1 MNIKFS
7 QSKKAWKKISVLTA
21 VTLLSACG
29 GGGGSDSAGV
39 AVNVSSPTDNVIH
52 ADINQNNQKEFTV
65 SVGDQSI
72 GAVGQSNAYQVS
84 VTQSNPNAGFTVNL
98 ESCAQAISNG
108 QSCQFSLS
116 YAPTTDTQYNQ
127 QDTLTISVGGT
138 TQTIT
143 VKGDQGQDFVV
154 FGDSLS
160 DAGVQDK
167 LAALVKGLHGF
178 LPNVLPE
185 WPTVPGTST
194 DKSATYTTPGGNVW
208 VTDLAKLVGAS
219 GVTALPNNS
228 HYMQPIKV
236 AYSQWYDAINQ
247 LLGIFNLSI
256 DTESKK
262 LAGSNYAQGGATTT
276 CAGIGLVLP
285 QSLFSAFKDS
295 PLFKQY
301 YPPGNVPLYMPSPIG
316 PIPQVNGQPAYS
328 CPKAQSPN
336 ESLQPVY
343 DQLENYN
350 QIDSYLQTMPF
361 NGPTG
366 QYQAD
371 PDKIYILW
379 GGANNLFLEVA
390 KKPTPTAAEVAQVM
404 TQAAGDIAYDVQYLA
419 AHGAKKFVVLLL
431 PNIGLTPSAIVAN
444 QQSALEKASVAYNT
458 ALNNMLGAL
467 QKQDSSIKIVPVDV
481 FNLMNDMVANYEMSA
496 LGKTY
501 QFDDVTT
508 PACIQASETGNPLA
522 ALTNSALLCTPQAD
536 NKKHLFEDTVHPT
549 AETHQVIAAKIAKA
563 MEAFN

>member
-1 MNIKFS
+1 MNFS
-7 QSKKAWKKISVLTA
+7 QYKKEWKKISLLTA
-21 VTLLSACG
+21 AMLLSACG
-29 GGGGSDSAGV
+29 GGGGGDSAGV

-52 ADINQNNQKEFTV
+52 ADINQNNQKDFTV
-65 SVGDQSI
+65 HVGDQSI

-84 VTQSNPNAGFTVNL
+84 VTQSNPNAGFTVDL
-98 ESCAQAISNG
+98 GTCAQAISNG

-138 TQTIT
+138 TQTINIT
-143 VKGDQGQDFVV
+143 GAKGQDFVV

-160 DAGVQDK
+160 DAGVQDQ
-167 LAALVKGLHGF
+167 LAALVNGLSTLSQGAF
-178 LPNVLPE
+178 PA
-185 WPTVPGTST
+185 WPTVSGTSNE
-194 DKSATYTTPGGNVW
+194 KSATYTTPGGNVW

-219 GVTALPNNS
+219 DSVALPNNN

-236 AYSQWYDAINQ
+236 AYAKWYDQVNP
-247 LLGIFNLSI
+247 LLQFFKISL

-262 LAGSNYAQGGATTT
+262 LTGNNYAQGGATTT
-276 CAGIGLVLP
+276 CAGIGLVLNK
-285 QSLFSAFKDS
+285 SLFAAF
-295 PLFKQY
+295 PALM
-301 YPPGNVPLYMPSPIG
+301 PPGNLPLYMPSPIG

-350 QIDSYLQTMPF
+350 QIDSYLNQN
-361 NGPTG
+361 NGM
-366 QYQAD
+366 AD
-371 PDKIYILW
+371 ASKVYILW

-390 KKPTPTAAEVAQVM
+390 KKPTPSAAEVAQVM

-444 QQSALEKASVAYNT
+444 QQSALEKASIAYNT

-467 QKQDSSIKIVPVDV
+467 QKQDSSIKIVPIDV
-481 FNLMNDMVANYEMSA
+481 FNLMNDMVANYEISA
-496 LGKTY
+496 LGKSY
-501 QFDDVTT
+501 QFDDTTT
-508 PACIQASETGNPLA
+508 PACKQAPVTQDNPLA

>member
-7 QSKKAWKKISVLTA
+7 QSKKAWKKISLLTA
-21 VTLLSACG
+21 AMLLSACG
-29 GGGGSDSAGV
+29 GGGGGDSAGV

-98 ESCAQAISNG
+98 GSCAQAISNG

-116 YAPTTDTQYNQ
+116 YAPITDTQYNQ

-138 TQTIT
+138 TQMIT
-143 VKGDQGQDFVV
+143 VKGNKGQDFVV

-160 DAGVQDK
+160 DAGVQDQ
-167 LAALVKGLHGF
+167 LAALVKGLNVF
-178 LPNVLPE
+178 LPSLPA
-185 WPTVPGTST
+185 WPKVPGTSI

-219 GVTALPNNS
+219 SAMALPNNS

-236 AYSQWYDAINQ
+236 AYTQWYNLINPILQ
-247 LLGIFNLSI
+247 TANISL
-256 DTESKK
+256 DTESKG
-262 LAGSNYAQGGATTT
+262 LAGNNYAQGGATTT
-276 CAGIGLVLP
+276 CAGIGVVLDK
-285 QSLFSAFKDS
+285 SLFAAV
-295 PLFKQY
+295 PALA
-301 YPPGNVPLYMPSPIG
+301 PPGNLPLYMPSPIG

-328 CPKAQSPN
+328 CPKATDAN
-336 ESLQPVY
+336 LQPVY

-350 QIDSYLQTMPF
+350 QIDSYLQSMHF
-361 NGPTG
+361 NGATG
-366 QYQAD
+366 KHQAD
-371 PDKIYILW
+371 PDKVYILW

-419 AHGAKKFVVLLL
+419 AHGAKKFVVLFL
-431 PNIGLTPSAIVAN
+431 PNIGLTPLAIAAN

-458 ALNNMLGAL
+458 ALSNILGEL
-467 QKQDSSIKIVPVDV
+467 QKQDPSIKIVPIDV

-501 QFDDVTT
+501 QFDDTTT
-508 PACIQASETGNPLA
+508 PACKQAPVTQDNPLA

-536 NKKHLFEDTVHPT
+536 NKKHIFEDTVHPT

>member
-1 MNIKFS
+1 MMNIKFS

-29 GGGGSDSAGV
+29 GGGGGDSVGV

-84 VTQSNPNAGFTVNL
+84 VTQSNRNVGFTVDL
-98 ESCAQAISNG
+98 GTCAQAISNG

-143 VKGDQGQDFVV
+143 VKGDKGQDFVV

-160 DAGVQDK
+160 DAGVQDQ
-167 LAALVKGLHGF
+167 LAALVKGLHKF
-178 LPNVLPE
+178 LPNVLPA

-194 DKSATYTTPGGNVW
+194 DKSTTYTTPGGNVW

-219 GVTALPNNS
+219 STTALANNS
-228 HYMQPIKV
+228 YYMQPIKV
-236 AYSQWYDAINQ
+236 AYPVWYAQINPVLQ
-247 LLGIFNLSI
+247 AFLNVSL
-256 DTESKK
+256 DTESKG
-262 LAGSNYAQGGATTT
+262 LAGNNYAQGGATTT
-276 CAGIGLVLP
+276 CSGIGLVLDK
-285 QSLFSAFKDS
+285 SLFAAA
-295 PLFKQY
+295 PTLA
-301 YPPGNVPLYMPSPIG
+301 PPGNLPLYMPSPIG
-316 PIPQVNGQPAYS
+316 PIPQVNGHPAYS
-328 CPKAQSPN
+328 CPKATDAG
-336 ESLQPVY
+336 LQPVY

-350 QIDSYLQTMPF
+350 QIDSYLNQN
-361 NGPTG
+361 NGM
-366 QYQAD
+366 AD
-371 PDKIYILW
+371 ASKVYILW

-390 KKPTPTAAEVAQVM
+390 KKPTPSAAEVAQAM

-419 AHGAKKFVVLLL
+419 AHGAKKFVVLFL
-431 PNIGLTPSAIVAN
+431 PNIGLTPLAIAAN

-458 ALNNMLGAL
+458 ALSNMLGTL
-467 QKQDSSIKIVPVDV
+467 QKQVPSIKIVPVDV

-501 QFDDVTT
+501 QFDDTTT
-508 PACIQASETGNPLA
+508 PACKQAPVTPDNPLA

>member
-1 MNIKFS
+1 MMNIKFS
-7 QSKKAWKKISVLTA
+7 QYKKAWKEISVLTA
-21 VTLLSACG
+21 AMILSACG
-29 GGGGSDSAGV
+29 GGGGGDSAGV

-52 ADINQNNQKEFTV
+52 ADVNQNNQKEFTV

-72 GAVGQSNAYQVS
+72 GAVGQSNAYQVT

-98 ESCAQAISNG
+98 GTCAQAISNG

-116 YAPTTDTQYNQ
+116 YAPTAAAQYNQ

-138 TQTIT
+138 TQTINVT
-143 VKGDQGQDFVV
+143 GAKGQDFVV

-160 DAGVQDK
+160 DAGVQDQ
-167 LAALVKGLHGF
+167 LAALVKGLHTF
-178 LPNVLPE
+178 LPNVLPA

-194 DKSATYTTPGGNVW
+194 DKSTTYTTPGGNVW

-219 GVTALPNNS
+219 STMALPDNT

-236 AYSQWYDAINQ
+236 AYPVWHMMINQ
-247 LLGIFNLSI
+247 LLNLFALSI
-256 DTESKK
+256 DTESKS
-262 LAGSNYAQGGATTT
+262 LAGNNYAQGGATTT

-285 QSLFSAFKDS
+285 QAMLTVLGQLN
-295 PLFKQY
+295 PQLV
-301 YPPGNVPLYMPSPIG
+301 PPGNVPLYMPSPIG
-316 PIPQVNGQPAYS
+316 PIPQVSGHPAYS
-328 CPKAQSPN
+328 CPKATDAN
-336 ESLQPVY
+336 LQPVY

-350 QIDSYLQTMPF
+350 QIDSYLNQ
-361 NGPTG
+361 NKGV
-366 QYQAD
+366 AD
-371 PDKIYILW
+371 PEKVYILW

-390 KKPTPTAAEVAQVM
+390 KKPTPTAAAVAQVM

-419 AHGAKKFVVLLL
+419 AHGAKKFVVLFL
-431 PNIGLTPSAIVAN
+431 PNIGLTPLAIAAN

-467 QKQDSSIKIVPVDV
+467 QKQDPSIKIVPIDV
-481 FNLMNDMVANYEMSA
+481 FNLMNDMVANYEISA
-496 LGKTY
+496 LGQNY
-501 QFDDVTT
+501 QFDDTTT
-508 PACIQASETGNPLA
+508 PACKQAPVTQDNPLA

>member
-7 QSKKAWKKISVLTA
+7 QYKKEWKKISLLSA
-21 VTLLSACG
+21 AMLLSACG
-29 GGGGSDSAGV
+29 GGGGGDSAGV

-98 ESCAQAISNG
+98 GSCAQAISNG

-116 YAPTTDTQYNQ
+116 YAPTSDAQYNQ

-143 VKGDQGQDFVV
+143 VKGDKGQDFVV

-160 DAGVQDK
+160 DAGVQDQ
-167 LAALVKGLHGF
+167 LAALVKGLHAF

-185 WPTVPGTST
+185 WPTVPGTSI

-219 GVTALPNNS
+219 SAMTLPNNS

-236 AYSQWYDAINQ
+236 AYTQWY
-247 LLGIFNLSI
+247 NLVNTILQAANISL
-256 DTESKK
+256 DTESKG
-262 LAGSNYAQGGATTT
+262 LAGNNYAQGGATTT

-285 QSLFSAFKDS
+285 QAMFTVLGEFN
-295 PLFKQY
+295 PQLL
-301 YPPGNVPLYMPSPIG
+301 PPGNVPLYMPSPIG

-343 DQLENYN
+343 DQLESYN
-350 QIDSYLQTMPF
+350 QIDSYLSQ
-361 NGPTG
+361 
-366 QYQAD
+366 QSLKYAD
-371 PDKIYILW
+371 PDKVYILW

-390 KKPTPTAAEVAQVM
+390 KQPTPSAAEVAQVM

-419 AHGAKKFVVLLL
+419 AHGAKKFVVLFL
-431 PNIGLTPSAIVAN
+431 PNIGLTPLAIAAN

-458 ALNNMLGAL
+458 ALSNMLGAL

>member
-1 MNIKFS
+1 MMKMNFS
-7 QSKKAWKKISVLTA
+7 QYKKEWKKISLLTA
-21 VTLLSACG
+21 AMLLSACDG
-29 GGGGSDSAGV
+29 GGGGDSAGV

-84 VTQSNPNAGFTVNL
+84 VTQSNPNAGFTVDL
-98 ESCAQAISNG
+98 GTCAQTISNG

-116 YAPTTDTQYNQ
+116 YAPTSDAQYNQ

-138 TQTIT
+138 IQTIT
-143 VKGDQGQDFVV
+143 VKGDQGQDFIV

-160 DAGVQDK
+160 DAGVQDQ
-167 LAALVKGLHGF
+167 LAALVNGLSTLSQGAF
-178 LPNVLPE
+178 PA
-185 WPTVPGTST
+185 WPTVSGTSNE
-194 DKSATYTTPGGNVW
+194 KSATYTTPGGNVW

-219 GVTALPNNS
+219 DSVALPNNN

-236 AYSQWYDAINQ
+236 AYAKWYDQVNP
-247 LLGIFNLSI
+247 LLQFFKISL

-262 LAGSNYAQGGATTT
+262 LTGNNYAQGGATTT

-285 QSLFSAFKDS
+285 QSTFSSLKET
-295 PLFKQY
+295 PY
-301 YPPGNVPLYMPSPIG
+301 YPPGNVPLYIPSPIG

-328 CPKAQSPN
+328 CPKASDAD
-336 ESLQPVY
+336 LQPVY

-390 KKPTPTAAEVAQVM
+390 KQPTPSAAEVAQVM

-419 AHGAKKFVVLLL
+419 AHGAKKFVVLFL
-431 PNIGLTPSAIVAN
+431 PNIGLTPLAIAAN

-458 ALNNMLGAL
+458 ALSNMLGAL

>member
-1 MNIKFS
+1 MMNIKFS
-7 QSKKAWKKISVLTA
+7 QYKKEWKKISLLSA
-21 VTLLSACG
+21 AMLLSACG
-29 GGGGSDSAGV
+29 GGGGGDSAGV

-98 ESCAQAISNG
+98 GSCAQAISNG

-116 YAPTTDTQYNQ
+116 YAPTSDAQYNQ

-143 VKGDQGQDFVV
+143 VKGDKGQDFVV

-160 DAGVQDK
+160 DAGVQDQ
-167 LAALVKGLHGF
+167 LAALVKGLHAF

-185 WPTVPGTST
+185 WPTVPGTSI

-219 GVTALPNNS
+219 SAMTLPNNS

-236 AYSQWYDAINQ
+236 AYTQWY
-247 LLGIFNLSI
+247 NLVNTILQAANISL
-256 DTESKK
+256 DTESKG
-262 LAGSNYAQGGATTT
+262 LAGNNYAQGGATTT

-285 QSLFSAFKDS
+285 QAMFTVLGEFN
-295 PLFKQY
+295 PQLL
-301 YPPGNVPLYMPSPIG
+301 PPGNVPLYMPSPIG

-343 DQLENYN
+343 DQLESYN
-350 QIDSYLQTMPF
+350 QIDSYLSQ
-361 NGPTG
+361 
-366 QYQAD
+366 QSLKYAD
-371 PDKIYILW
+371 PDKVYILW

-390 KKPTPTAAEVAQVM
+390 KQPTPSAAEVAQVM

-419 AHGAKKFVVLLL
+419 AHGAKKFVVLFL
-431 PNIGLTPSAIVAN
+431 PNIGLTPLAIAAN

-458 ALNNMLGAL
+458 ALSNMLGAL

>member
-7 QSKKAWKKISVLTA
+7 QSKKAKKAWKKISLLTA
-21 VTLLSACG
+21 AMLLSACG
-29 GGGGSDSAGV
+29 GGGGGDSAGV
-39 AVNVSSPTDNVIH
+39 AVNVSSPTDNMIH

-98 ESCAQAISNG
+98 GSCAQAISNG

-116 YAPTTDTQYNQ
+116 YAPTSDAQYNQ
-127 QDTLTISVGGT
+127 QDTLTINVGGT
-138 TQTIT
+138 TQTINIT
-143 VKGDQGQDFVV
+143 GAKGQDFVV

-160 DAGVQDK
+160 DAGVQDQ
-167 LAALVKGLHGF
+167 LAALVKGLHVF
-178 LPNVLPE
+178 SHSLPA
-185 WPTVPGTST
+185 WPKVPGTST
-194 DKSATYTTPGGNVW
+194 DKSTTYTTPGGNVW

-219 GVTALPNNS
+219 SATALPNNS

-236 AYSQWYDAINQ
+236 AYPVWYAQINPVLQ
-247 LLGIFNLSI
+247 ALLKVSL
-256 DTESKK
+256 DTESKG
-262 LAGSNYAQGGATTT
+262 LAGNNYAQGGATTT
-276 CAGIGLVLP
+276 CAGIGLVLDK
-285 QSLFSAFKDS
+285 SLFSA
-295 PLFKQY
+295 Y
-301 YPPGNVPLYMPSPIG
+301 APPGNVPLYMPSPIG
-316 PIPQVNGQPAYS
+316 PIPQVNGEPAYS

-350 QIDSYLQTMPF
+350 QIDSYLSQ
-361 NGPTG
+361 
-366 QYQAD
+366 QKLKHAD
-371 PDKIYILW
+371 PDKVYILW
-379 GGANNLFLEVA
+379 GGANNLFLEVE
-390 KKPTPTAAEVAQVM
+390 KHPTAAEAAQVM

-419 AHGAKKFVVLLL
+419 AHGAKKFVVLFL
-431 PNIGLTPSAIVAN
+431 PNIGLTPLAIAAN

-467 QKQDSSIKIVPVDV
+467 QKQNPSIKIVPVDV
-481 FNLMNDMVANYEMSA
+481 FNLMNDMVANYEISA
-496 LGKTY
+496 LGKNY

-508 PACIQASETGNPLA
+508 PACKQEEVTEENPLT

-536 NKKHLFEDTVHPT
+536 NKKHIFEDTVHPT

>member
-7 QSKKAWKKISVLTA
+7 QSKKAWKKISLLTA
-21 VTLLSACG
+21 AMLLSACG
-29 GGGGSDSAGV
+29 GGGGGDSAGV

-98 ESCAQAISNG
+98 GSCAQAISNG

-116 YAPTTDTQYNQ
+116 YAPTSDAQYNQ
-127 QDTLTISVGGT
+127 KDTLTINVGGT
-138 TQTIT
+138 TQTINIT
-143 VKGDQGQDFVV
+143 GVKGQDFVV

-160 DAGVQDK
+160 DAGVQDQ
-167 LAALVKGLHGF
+167 LAALVKGLHVF
-178 LPNVLPE
+178 LHSLPA
-185 WPTVPGTST
+185 WPKVPGTST
-194 DKSATYTTPGGNVW
+194 DKSTTYTTPGGNVW

-219 GVTALPNNS
+219 SATALPNNS

-236 AYSQWYDAINQ
+236 AYPAWHKIINQ
-247 LLGIFNLSI
+247 SLGGFHLSI
-256 DTESKK
+256 DTESKG
-262 LAGSNYAQGGATTT
+262 LAGNNYAQGGATTT
-276 CAGIGLVLP
+276 CAGIGLILP
-285 QSLFSAFKDS
+285 QAMFTVLGQLN
-295 PLFKQY
+295 PQLL
-301 YPPGNVPLYMPSPIG
+301 PPGNVPLYMPSPIG

-350 QIDSYLQTMPF
+350 QIDSYLSQQPLKH
-361 NGPTG
+361 
-366 QYQAD
+366 AD
-371 PDKIYILW
+371 PDKVYILW
-379 GGANNLFLEVA
+379 GGANNLFLEVE
-390 KKPTPTAAEVAQVM
+390 KHPTAAEAAQVM
-404 TQAAGDIAYDVQYLA
+404 TQAAGDIAYDVKYLA
-419 AHGAKKFVVLLL
+419 EHGAKKFVVLLL
-431 PNIGLTPSAIVAN
+431 PNIGLTPMAIENN
-444 QQSALEKASVAYNT
+444 QQTALEKLSVAYNT
-458 ALNNMLGAL
+458 ALSNMLGAL

-496 LGKTY
+496 LGKNY
-501 QFDDVTT
+501 QFDDTTT
-508 PACIQASETGNPLA
+508 PACKQAPVTKTDPLA
-522 ALTNSALLCTPQAD
+522 ALTNSALLCIPQAD